1 MTDAGQELIAN
12 ALAGSGEVAFTSV
25 KTSSYAYPDGTNISG
40 LTDLQD
46 IVQTVDPFSAQV
58 FNETMLQVSAR
69 FDNSQV
75 QEAYLIQTLGVY
87 AQVGSGSPVL
97 FAVVQADTPDQ
108 MPAQS
113 AVSPS
118 AFIYN
123 IQTTVQQAT
132 SLIVSVNPAGTATVQ
147 DILNL
152 DAAKV
157 DKNGGDLVDTVTT
170 FDDSGSVSGIT
181 SFPAFLATFL
191 SNTKT
196 GIFLRNLKAGLQY
209 VLHVGSIVNDCVTNN
224 PSLPLSAAQGKVL
237 MDGKAPNNH
246 ASGATTY
253 GLGNAGQ
260 YGHVKLSDAYTSS
273 AGNAA
278 AGMGASSYALA
289 QAYSVLNT
297 KLSGKADKGA
307 IAYADINSISDSGL
321 YNATNPAGTI
331 LHIRWDDNYSFQL
344 LHLYT
349 EKIIKFRS
357 SSSGTWSQWFTLSTT
372 QTDTV
377 ILSEGMT
384 LYRTSNMVTVCVNR
398 VRSMNL
404 VKDTLYTLSETIP
417 SGYRPLTKIA
427 IPIMFR
433 TDNILSPNGDGVMI
447 FDTNGSIS
455 FCSSFDRSS
464 SAPLEI
470 NGCVAWVIS

>member
-12 ALAGSGEVAFTSV
+12 ALAGSGTVAFTSV
-25 KTSSYAYPDGTNISG
+25 KTSSYAYPNGTNISG
-40 LTDLQD
+40 LTDIQD
-46 IVQTVDPFSAQV
+46 IVQSVDPFSAQV
-58 FNETMLQVSAR
+58 FNETMIQVSVR
-69 FDNSQV
+69 FDNAQV
-75 QEAYLIQTLGVY
+75 QDEYLIQTLGLY
-87 AQVGSGSPVL
+87 AQVESGSPVL
-97 FAVVQADTPDQ
+97 FAVIQADTPDQ

-123 IQTTVQQAT
+123 IQMTVQQAT
-132 SLIVSVNPAGTATVQ
+132 SLNVSVNPAGTATVQ

-152 DAAKV
+152 EAAKV

-273 AGNAA
+273 AGNSA
-278 AGMGASSYALA
+278 AGTGASSYALA

-297 KLSGKADKGA
+297 KLSGKATSGA
-307 IAYADINSISDSGL
+307 SATFSTLELNGSVPFIDFHYENSSADYTSRIIETAPGIINVVADLKENGNRVATAENTQVKFRNDGGFLAATLDLTDIGCIPTIQGHKMNYSWNSGL
-321 YNATNPAGTI
+321 QRMYVWMDGI
-331 LHIRWDDNYSFQL
+331 ELGY
-344 LHLYT
+344 
-349 EKIIKFRS
+349 
-357 SSSGTWSQWFTLSTT
+357 
-372 QTDTV
+372 
-377 ILSEGMT
+377 
-384 LYRTSNMVTVCVNR
+384 
-398 VRSMNL
+398 
-404 VKDTLYTLSETIP
+404 IP
-417 SGYRPLTKIA
+417 FAK
-427 IPIMFR
+427 
-433 TDNILSPNGDGVMI
+433 
-447 FDTNGSIS
+447 
-455 FCSSFDRSS
+455 
-464 SAPLEI
+464 
-470 NGCVAWVIS
+470 

>member
-12 ALAGSGEVAFTSV
+12 ALAGSGTVAFTSV
-25 KTSSYAYPDGTNISG
+25 KTSSYAYPNGTNISG
-40 LTDLQD
+40 LTDIQD
-46 IVQTVDPFSAQV
+46 IVQSVDPFSAQV

-75 QEAYLIQTLGVY
+75 QDEYLIQTLGLY
-87 AQVGSGSPVL
+87 AQVESGSPVL
-97 FAVVQADTPDQ
+97 FAVIQADTPDQ

-123 IQTTVQQAT
+123 IQMTVQQAT
-132 SLIVSVNPAGTATVQ
+132 SLKVSVNPAGTATVQ

-152 DAAKV
+152 EAAKV
-157 DKNGGDLVDTVTT
+157 NKNGGDLVDTVAT

-181 SFPAFLATFL
+181 SFPEFLATFL

-246 ASGATTY
+246 ASGAAIY
-253 GLGNAGQ
+253 GLGNASQ
-260 YGHVKLSDAYTSS
+260 YGHVKLSDAYTAS

-297 KLSGKADKGA
+297 KLSFENGQKLAVGYGNDGNF
-307 IAYADINSISDSGL
+307 YL
-321 YNATNPAGTI
+321 V
-331 LHIRWDDNYSFQL
+331 
-344 LHLYT
+344 LYT
-349 EKIIKFRS
+349 
-357 SSSGTWSQWFTLSTT
+357 SSGERRQITLTADRFYYGYNDVFGQWHDIWHLSSDIEIEMGSYLGNGQGTQSFNSVKLSKVENGFITQGPGSIARGINGSLGSQW
-372 QTDTV
+372 DC
-377 ILSEGMT
+377 GAD
-384 LYRTSNMVTVCVNR
+384 SNEN
-398 VRSMNL
+398 
-404 VKDTLYTLSETIP
+404 
-417 SGYRPLTKIA
+417 GLTYYYVL
-427 IPIMFR
+427 FG
-433 TDNILSPNGDGVMI
+433 SP
-447 FDTNGSIS
+447 
-455 FCSSFDRSS
+455 R
-464 SAPLEI
+464 
-470 NGCVAWVIS
+470 